1 MIKSFAHRGIEKFF
15 RKGAKSGII
24 VAHAARL
31 GRLLAHLNGSTKPE
45 DMNLPGWDFHELKG
59 KQKGTYS
66 VSVNGNWRL
75 TFKFNGQ
82 DAEVVDYQD
91 YH

>member
-1 MIKSFAHRGIEKFF
+1 MIRSFAHAGLEKFF
-15 RKGAKSGII
+15 NKGNKSGII
-24 VAHAARL
+24 PSHAGRL
-31 GRLLAHLNGSTKPE
+31 GRLLAHLNGAAKPE

-59 KQKGTYS
+59 KQKGTYA

-75 TFKFNGQ
+75 TFRFNGQ
-82 DAEVVDYQD
+82 DAEVVDYKD